1 MSDWRNASQLP
12 RAAGAEIGQRL
23 FGEPIESAC
32 FCIPLDV
39 SVEAGSVKGL
49 EPRAELG
56 ELIRGQFG

>member
-1 MSDWRNASQLP
+1 MWDWRGASQLP

-32 FCIPLDV
+32 FCVPLDAF
-39 SVEAGSVKGL
+39 VEAGSVKGL

-56 ELIRGQFG
+56 ELIRG